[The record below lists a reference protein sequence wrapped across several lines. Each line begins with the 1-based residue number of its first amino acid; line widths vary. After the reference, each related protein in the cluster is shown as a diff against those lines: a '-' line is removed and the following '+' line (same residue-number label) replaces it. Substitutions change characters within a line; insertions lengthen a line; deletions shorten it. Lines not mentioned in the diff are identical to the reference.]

1 MKLVSIMLVAL
12 MMLLTATMAA
22 NAEEHATEAV
32 TAVAAVAE
40 EHAAEAVTAAA
51 AVAEEKVNESAVVAK
66 EKLEQAA
73 TKAEEKVKETAT
85 EATKAAEKATPG
97 FEGVFAIAGLLA
109 VASLVLSRKE

>member
-1 MKLVSIMLVAL
+1 
-12 MMLLTATMAA
+12 
-22 NAEEHATEAV
+22 
-32 TAVAAVAE
+32 
-40 EHAAEAVTAAA
+40 
-51 AVAEEKVNESAVVAK
+51 VAK